1 MEGKDPCTQGFLHAR
16 IGTYWHSTWH
26 TIVRLF
32 PLHTQ
37 TLSSVRVMI
46 TIVDYQMGN
55 LRSVQ
60 KAIETVGG
68 VANIT
73 SDPHEIANA
82 EKLILPGVG
91 AFGDA
96 MSEITRRDLANP
108 IRDFIASDRP
118 FLGICLGLQLLFERS
133 FENGE
138 HDGLGILKGDVVRF
152 EIPQNYKVPHMG
164 WNTVSKKQQS
174 PLLKTVDDGTHFYF
188 VHSFYVRPS
197 EPSVVALECE
207 YGTSFCA
214 MVQQRNLYATQ
225 FHPEKSQSDGLELL
239 KQFDG
244 LI

>member
-1 MEGKDPCTQGFLHAR
+1 
-16 IGTYWHSTWH
+16 
-26 TIVRLF
+26 
-32 PLHTQ
+32 
-37 TLSSVRVMI
+37 MI

-60 KAIETVGG
+60 KAIEKVGG

-108 IRDFIASDRP
+108 IRDFVASDRP

-152 EIPQNYKVPHMG
+152 EIPQNYKVPH
-164 WNTVSKKQQS
+164 W
-174 PLLKTVDDGTHFYF
+174 DGTRF
-188 VHSFYVRPS
+188 
-197 EPSVVALECE
+197 
-207 YGTSFCA
+207 
-214 MVQQRNLYATQ
+214 Q
-225 FHPEKSQSDGLELL
+225 KSNNHHC
-239 KQFDG
+239 
-244 LI
+244 

>member
-1 MEGKDPCTQGFLHAR
+1 MSL
-16 IGTYWHSTWH
+16 
-26 TIVRLF
+26 
-32 PLHTQ
+32 
-37 TLSSVRVMI
+37 
-46 TIVDYQMGN
+46 
-55 LRSVQ
+55 
-60 KAIETVGG
+60 AIIDSGG
-68 VANIT
+68 ANIASLRFALDRLGAASLLT
-73 SDPHEIANA
+73 QDPAIIRSAPRV
-82 EKLILPGVG
+82 ILPGVG

-225 FHPEKSQSDGLELL
+225 FHPEKSQSDGLKLL